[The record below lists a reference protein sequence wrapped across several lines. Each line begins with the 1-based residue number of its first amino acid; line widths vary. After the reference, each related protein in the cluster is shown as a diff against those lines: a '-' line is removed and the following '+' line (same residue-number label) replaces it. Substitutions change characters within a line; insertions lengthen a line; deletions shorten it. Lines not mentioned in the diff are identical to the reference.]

1 MKRFDYRI
9 LVGTVLIMGGILML
23 LDKMGVLKGATDFF
37 WAGLLA
43 IGAGIFLFWFFSDQ
57 SKWWA
62 AIPGFTLAGM
72 AASTLLLDK
81 LGWGG
86 LAFLG
91 GIGVGFWAVYLR
103 QPAQWWAIIPG
114 GVLLTLGFTS
124 ALTEAFNVV
133 ETGGVFFV
141 GLGLTFLLVALLA
154 KMKWA
159 FIPAAVLL
167 LLGFFLGTPFVGV
180 LEYAWIGILLIAGI
194 ALLISAAKAN

>member
-9 LVGTVLIMGGILML
+9 IVGAALILGGFLML
-23 LDKMGVLKGATDFF
+23 LDKTGVLKGATDYF

-43 IGAGIFLFWFFSDQ
+43 IGAVIFLSWFFKEK

-72 AASTLLLDK
+72 AASALLEGS
-81 LGWGG
+81 LGWSG
-86 LAFLG
+86 LATLG
-91 GIGVGFWAVYLR
+91 GIGLGFWAVFFR
-103 QPAQWWAIIPG
+103 QPGQWWAIIPG

-124 ALTEAFNVV
+124 ALTEAFNLV

-167 LLGFFLGTPFVGV
+167 LFGFFLGTPFVGV
-180 LEYAWIGILLIAGI
+180 FEYAWIGLLLLSGI
-194 ALLISAAKAN
+194 VLVISAFRSN